1 MSERFYCGPIQANP
15 GAVVVLSGSEA
26 HHLLHV
32 MRAKPG
38 DRVVLFDGQGREYRV
53 ELLSGKKAEAQL
65 RVIQVEEVSRE
76 LPGRLILACALPK
89 GERQRWLVEKAVEL
103 GVSQFVPLLTD
114 RSVARP
120 TAEALDRLRRAV
132 IEASKQ
138 CGRNLLMDITTPD
151 RWSSFCQRSD
161 LPSVRL
167 LAHPLEISEQSG
179 EVPWPGEDPSA
190 APAGPAE
197 ASSVWERVRPYREV
211 VIAVGPEGGFTPAEV
226 ALAVARGWELVQL
239 GSRILRTETAAVML
253 SSLVAARLIGLL

>member
-103 GVSQFVPLLTD
+103 GVAQLVPLLAE
-114 RSVARP
+114 RSVVRP
-120 TAEALDRLRRAV
+120 TWESLDKLRRVV

-138 CGRNLLMDITTPD
+138 CGRNVLMDISPPERLNT
-151 RWSSFCQRSD
+151 FCERLD
-161 LPSVRL
+161 LPSLRI
-167 LAHPLEISEQSG
+167 LAHPIEFCG
-179 EVPWPGEDPSA
+179 GGPGAPWPPEDALP
-190 APAGPAE
+190 APAVPTE
-197 ASSVWERVRPYREV
+197 SSSVLARVRPYEDV

-226 ALAVARGWELVQL
+226 ALAVARGWEVVHL